1 MPGVQDEKMSKADV
15 HKIEDKIEAIRECC
29 TLVRDKAFSLH
40 MPSQPG
46 VEKAK
51 AEPKAERETVDF
63 ANRTKAQLNL
73 IGNILAEALESLT
86 AFAG

>member
-51 AEPKAERETVDF
+51 AERETDDF

-73 IGNILAEALESLT
+73 IRNILAEALESLT